1 MATYQYNGDEV
12 KEFPTLGLTV
22 KPGDTFESKDE
33 IISADVTLAS
43 AVKKTTPAPANSDAS
58 TPAAPSA
65 TTQGA

>member
-12 KEFPTLGLTV
+12 KEFPTLGLTI
-22 KPGDTFESKDE
+22 KPGDTFDSQDE

-43 AVKKTTPAPANSDAS
+43 ATKKTPTPS
-58 TPAAPSA
+58 AAPD

>member
-22 KPGDTFESKDE
+22 KPGDTFDSADE

-43 AVKKTTPAPANSDAS
+43 APKKTPTPS
-58 TPAAPSA
+58 APSD
-65 TTQGA
+65 TTVGE

>member
-12 KEFPTLGLTV
+12 KEFPTLKITV
-22 KPGDTFESKDE
+22 KPGDTFESADE

-43 AVKKTTPAPANSDAS
+43 TPKKTTPTQSASSD
-58 TPAAPSA
+58 

>member
-22 KPGDTFESKDE
+22 KPGDTFDSADE

-43 AVKKTTPAPANSDAS
+43 APKKTPTPS
-58 TPAAPSA
+58 AAPD

>member
-12 KEFPTLGLTV
+12 REFPTLGLTV
-22 KPGDTFESKDE
+22 KPGDTFDSADE

-43 AVKKTTPAPANSDAS
+43 ASKKTTPAPSAPADS
-58 TPAAPSA
+58 TPSAPSD